1 MPKKFTCQSSQP
13 KVDPNLDVLWTTQ
26 RGSQRST
33 ATALLEGVSVVTAS
47 SNELLGVRT
56 DALKKTTCIR
66 MCLIYEETV
75 PGRDNYITSAGE
87 CLYVE

>member
-1 MPKKFTCQSSQP
+1 M
-13 KVDPNLDVLWTTQ
+13 
-26 RGSQRST
+26 
-33 ATALLEGVSVVTAS
+33 TAS

-66 MCLIYEETV
+66 TCLIYEETV